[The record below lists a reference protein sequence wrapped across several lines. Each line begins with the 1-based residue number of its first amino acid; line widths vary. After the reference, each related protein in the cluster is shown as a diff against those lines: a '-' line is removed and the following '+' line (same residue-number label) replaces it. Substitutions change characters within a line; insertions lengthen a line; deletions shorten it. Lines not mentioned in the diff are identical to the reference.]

1 VPTTGREI
9 EFRSRCLDDGRK
21 SKSHFNIYL
30 LSQLQLS
37 AIQRGNAA
45 SIRDTFPDSAILSE
59 IFVLYKNMLCNYVI
73 NIKFL
78 PSLSAY
84 FRCNLTKSGLVTV
97 KV

>member
-1 VPTTGREI
+1 VPATGREI

-45 SIRDTFPDSAILSE
+45 SIRALFQIPQYYRK
-59 IFVLYKNMLCNYVI
+59 FLYYKTKMLCNYVI
-73 NIKFL
+73 HIKFL